1 MTCSQM
7 TRSKSQLC
15 SRIGGCCSPPLSG
28 MVWVLVARCR
38 VVAVGLVA
46 VWWVDLCFFLAS
58 CRRCGQVH
66 SERSTGCVPG
76 RCFSFVCSFCGSIQS
91 LCAMVLLLA
100 LAFLPSSSYSDVG
113 LGDDGDERWAMAA
126 ASTKDSKDLFVFSLF
141 SGVYCVRWF
150 AQLSSL

>member
-1 MTCSQM
+1 MTRPQM
-7 TRSKSQLC
+7 TRPNSQLC

-38 VVAVGLVA
+38 VVA

-91 LCAMVLLLA
+91 LCAM
-100 LAFLPSSSYSDVG
+100 
-113 LGDDGDERWAMAA
+113 AA

-141 SGVYCVRWF
+141 SGVYCVVVCT
-150 AQLSSL
+150 AVLSVSF